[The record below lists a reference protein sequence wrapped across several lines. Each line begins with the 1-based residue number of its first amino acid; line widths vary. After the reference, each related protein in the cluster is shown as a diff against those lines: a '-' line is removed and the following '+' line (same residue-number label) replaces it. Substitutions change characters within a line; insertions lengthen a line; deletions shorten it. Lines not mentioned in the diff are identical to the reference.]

1 MSIPLQPQNKE
12 FNSEEVKLWLNNIK
26 NYTMYGEL
34 ARPTTQI
41 MASKGI
47 ILDENDRDILRRVKG
62 ETSVGITQISISP
75 QISTGQDRQLLT
87 VEGMSD
93 TQKIAL
99 HNGDGLELTG
109 GTDIEI
115 GLGDI
120 IKLQYNKERSLWVE
134 LYRSIK

>member
-93 TQKIAL
+93 TQKISL